1 MPCPPIFQRRRFLKV
16 ALGSTLG
23 VAAAASKSSGAP
35 AALELLSRIALPK
48 SSGPRVV
55 IVGGGWS
62 GLTLAK
68 YLRRFHPAF
77 DVVLVDRQRSFTSLP
92 LSNLWL
98 ADQISLDFLSHS
110 FEIAA
115 NNHGYRF
122 MNAEVLDADRE
133 SRQLFTTAGIL
144 NYDYLVLAPGIE
156 YDYGR
161 IGVEDPAQ
169 QHALKTR
176 YPAGFVSLAELLLI
190 KQNLD
195 AFRGGDFVIT
205 VPPGNFRCT
214 AAPYE
219 RACMIAA
226 IIQKRALKAKVRLLD
241 ANPEIRIKQRGFE
254 RAFQQ
259 YYPDIIEY
267 ESSTEIES
275 VDPHAKTISTAFD
288 DYAFDEA
295 IIYPP
300 IRASRLIERL
310 GLASQRTPQREGDTD
325 PLRYFAREDER
336 VYVVG
341 DARSQPFSKG
351 GQTAH
356 SEARFVAQL
365 IAARESGVEVAWQ
378 SPQTMCFSA
387 VRIDPIQSMSIITFY
402 RYDEDTGE
410 FDFDRS
416 HLIDQWSP
424 RIGQASLAWGE
435 GMFRDMFYA

>member
-1 MPCPPIFQRRRFLKV
+1 MPRLSTFQRRRFLKF
-16 ALGSTLG
+16 AIASGLGLT
-23 VAAAASKSSGAP
+23 AASSRSSSAP
-35 AALELLSRIALPK
+35 AALELLSQIALPA
-48 SSGPRVV
+48 STGPRVV

-68 YLRRFHPAF
+68 YLKRFHPAF

-98 ADQISLDFLSHS
+98 ADQLSLGFLSHS
-110 FEIAA
+110 FEAAA

-122 MNAEVLDADRE
+122 LNSEVLDADRVA
-133 SRQLFTTAGIL
+133 RQLFTTAGIL
-144 NYDYLVLAPGIE
+144 KYDYLVLAPGIE
-156 YDYGR
+156 YDYAR

-169 QHALKTR
+169 QNALATR
-176 YPAGFVSLAELLLI
+176 HPAGFVSLAELLMI
-190 KQNLD
+190 KRNLE
-195 AFRGGDFVIT
+195 AFRGGDFLIT

-226 IIQKRALKAKVRLLD
+226 IIQRRALKAKVRILD
-241 ANPEIRIKQRGFE
+241 ANPEIRIKQRGFK

-259 YYPDIIEY
+259 YYPDTVEY
-267 ESSTEIES
+267 EASAEIES
-275 VDPHAKTISTAFD
+275 VDPNAKTISTPFD

-300 IRASRLIERL
+300 IRASRLIERV
-310 GLASQRTPQREGDTD
+310 GLASDRTPQREGDTD
-325 PLRYFAREDER
+325 PLRYFAREDDR

-351 GQTAH
+351 GHTAH
-356 SEARFVAQL
+356 SEAKFVAQL
-365 IAARESGVEVAWQ
+365 MAARESGVEVAWQ

-387 VRIDPIQSMSIITFY
+387 VRIDPVQSMSIITFY
-402 RYDEDTGE
+402 RYDTDTGE